1 MTAAAFPQV
10 AQLAQR
16 LRTRSWR
23 DMAKCAWLVLLGML
37 LLKWLLPAD
46 LENGMRPLI
55 LVVPL
60 LPFIA
65 KDLSHWPDALA
76 RLRAAIAN
84 RAWTSM
90 LHACWPPELI
100 GLLRLDAALRH
111 GFVQWL
117 RRRPQPA
124 PPAGQAFSYLERG
137 AYRTGIVI
145 ALMAA
150 LFELPL
156 DAALLPLLPPT
167 LVDPH
172 KVHVLHAVLA
182 IGVLSTLVWVLGDRW
197 HIGRG
202 CHVLTADGLELRVG
216 ARTSGTIPLVAIAD
230 CRRIDVETH
239 IWCRREGIE
248 RHRALAAS
256 PLDKPNTALMLKPD
270 SRVRLT
276 HLGVERT
283 GLACVFLY
291 VDQPDRL
298 IRAVRSERQQ

>member
-10 AQLAQR
+10 AQLAQC
-16 LRTRSWR
+16 LRTRTWR
-23 DMAKCAWLVLLGML
+23 DMAKHAWLILLGML

-46 LENGMRPLI
+46 LANGMRPLI
-55 LVVPL
+55 LVTPL

-84 RAWTSM
+84 RAWIKM
-90 LHACWPPELI
+90 LHACLPPELI
-100 GLLRLDAALRH
+100 GLLRLEAALRH
-111 GFVQWL
+111 GFIGWL
-117 RRRPQPA
+117 KRRPQPA
-124 PPAGQAFSYLERG
+124 LPPGQAFTYLERG
-137 AYRTGIVI
+137 AYRTGIAI

-167 LVDPH
+167 LVDPD
-172 KVHVLHAVLA
+172 KVHVLHALLA
-182 IGVLSTLVWVLGDRW
+182 SGKLPTLAWVLGDRW

-202 CHVLTADGLELRVG
+202 CHVLTADALELRVG
-216 ARTSGTIPLVAIAD
+216 ARMGGTIPLAAIVD
-230 CRRIDVETH
+230 CRRIDVEADS
-239 IWCRREGIE
+239 WCRREGVE
-248 RHRALAAS
+248 RHRTLSVS

-270 SRVRLT
+270 SGVRLT
-276 HLGVERT
+276 HYGVERT

-298 IRAVRSERQQ
+298 IRAVRSEWQQ